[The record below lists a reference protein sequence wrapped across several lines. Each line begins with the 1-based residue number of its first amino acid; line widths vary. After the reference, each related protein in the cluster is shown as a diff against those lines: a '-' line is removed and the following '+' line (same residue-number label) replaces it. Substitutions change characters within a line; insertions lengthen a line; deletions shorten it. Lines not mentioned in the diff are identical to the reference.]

1 MRIQSLKIAL
11 LLFCSYCSSGLWA
24 QSTVAFTELLK
35 TAKTVTDLRV
45 TGADAQNFYVT
56 EYDQDKV
63 PSVNL
68 VCYGRADM
76 KERWRQRIS
85 LVTEGNE
92 NPRFEKMIYMKS
104 GFLLFSTA
112 FSKSNGQIQ
121 AFATMLNIKGEILSK
136 PVLVHYMTADDR
148 AGKPSFDIR
157 LSPDSSRFLL
167 FFDPPYERK
176 ASENVSFKL
185 YSPDLELMWEKD
197 LVLPYSQDVVQIHN
211 YIIDDEGNLFMM
223 SGRAPEKKTLA
234 GGPPLAQ
241 GARYVLFHYNN
252 VDNKV
257 KEYDVS
263 LKDKQVV
270 AANFALRE
278 DGSLVIAGYYG
289 NNYEF
294 SAAGTFQFELNAG
307 GKGIKTASFMPFP
320 ADFVAR
326 FAGAIDGGKSPSLK
340 DFYLDYIFPRP
351 DGSTLVV
358 GEQYFLEENS
368 RFDPTTG
375 RQIVEYIHH
384 YDDIIVSM
392 LEGSG
397 RIKWCS
403 KVPKQQYTS
412 SDGGNCSYNYY
423 YDHTTLHLIFNDE
436 ESNIDRLKSIPQGEA
451 MGWNQSKNSI
461 TAVVSVSSDGQLTRK
476 ALVANKEV
484 ATLLAPGLSSQNPF
498 GAAVLG
504 YDAGKSYKFC
514 LLKS

>member
-1 MRIQSLKIAL
+1 
-11 LLFCSYCSSGLWA
+11 
-24 QSTVAFTELLK
+24 
-35 TAKTVTDLRV
+35 
-45 TGADAQNFYVT
+45 
-56 EYDQDKV
+56 
-63 PSVNL
+63 
-68 VCYGRADM
+68 
-76 KERWRQRIS
+76 
-85 LVTEGNE
+85 
-92 NPRFEKMIYMKS
+92 
-104 GFLLFSTA
+104 
-112 FSKSNGQIQ
+112 
-121 AFATMLNIKGEILSK
+121 
-136 PVLVHYMTADDR
+136 
-148 AGKPSFDIR
+148 
-157 LSPDSSRFLL
+157 
-167 FFDPPYERK
+167 
-176 ASENVSFKL
+176 
-185 YSPDLELMWEKD
+185 
-197 LVLPYSQDVVQIHN
+197 
-211 YIIDDEGNLFMM
+211 
-223 SGRAPEKKTLA
+223 
-234 GGPPLAQ
+234 
-241 GARYVLFHYNN
+241 
-252 VDNKV
+252 
-257 KEYDVS
+257 
-263 LKDKQVV
+263 
-270 AANFALRE
+270 
-278 DGSLVIAGYYG
+278 
-289 NNYEF
+289 
-294 SAAGTFQFELNAG
+294 
-307 GKGIKTASFMPFP
+307 MPFP

-403 KVPKQQYTS
+403 KVPKKQYTS
-412 SDGGNCSYNYY
+412 SDGGNCSYNCY